1 MRIYIDFYQKHAIIM
16 FGLVLNKEENMVTI
30 KFIFGFIAFLG
41 LVLEVNPDVPLAILL
56 LIKASAAA
64 LLVMVL
70 ALNRLKRMHS
80 KRNIKI

>member
-1 MRIYIDFYQKHAIIM
+1 
-16 FGLVLNKEENMVTI
+16 MVTI